1 MKQTKQL
8 FSLFLLLSSLII
20 HSQQTVKGT
29 VTEKA
34 TGASLP
40 GVSVIVK
47 GQTRGAETDF
57 DGNYTIDNIK
67 PTDVLI
73 FSFIGFATKEVTVG
87 NQATIN
93 LALEESE
100 QLLNEIVVVGYG
112 TTTVKDATG
121 SVEVVSSKK
130 FNKGAIVSTDQLLT
144 GKAAGV
150 RITTNGGSPD
160 SAPNI
165 RIRGGSSLNAQNNPL
180 IVIDGVAIGN
190 DNPAGVSNP
199 LTLINPNDIESFSI
213 LKDASATAIYGSRA
227 SNGVIIITTKQGSSG
242 KTKFNFSSDIS
253 ISNAGEG
260 LDFMDGRQFYNFIEQ
275 NFPTRLGQL
284 GVPVGSV
291 TSNEQPIQI
300 VNGRAIYNTNWRE
313 AILRTAI
320 TTNTNFSVGA
330 NLFEKIPFRGSVGY
344 TKAQG
349 IVRNDDYDRFTSS
362 LKLTPKFLDDN
373 LKIDVN
379 AKTIFAE
386 KNAIDTGSAIGESL
400 QFDPT
405 KPIFNNSPTNRFGQY
420 YLTTF
425 DDAGKFRRIVQG
437 NPLARLEQRE
447 RPENVFRF
455 LGNIQFDYTMPFLP
469 ELKAVVNLGL
479 DASKSKIE
487 ETFIQNAFET
497 YQFDTENDDINNNFL
512 FNPGVNF
519 RENQSVTNT
528 TLDGYLKYEKVLE
541 KGFINKY
548 DIQAGYSYQNFKNDG
563 TQDRFIYNNVTG
575 VREAAVNPANPNF
588 RYFNVLNLQSFF
600 GRANISL
607 LDRYLLTFSIRAD
620 GSSLFTK
627 ENRWGYFPAAALA
640 WQIDEEDFLKDS
652 NFVHNLKLRL
662 GWGKTGQQD
671 ITGTVGFYPSLPL
684 FLAGDNNSQYFP
696 NSSIYS
702 AQAFNP
708 DLTWEKTS
716 TYNLGLDF
724 SLFKNQLLSGSFDIY
739 KRLTTDLLAEVP
751 IPPGQALTNAFV
763 DNVGETESEGF
774 ELNVNSTPVDT
785 EDFTF
790 SVGGNIAY
798 NRTEVT
804 SLDGLDN
811 INVDSSLR
819 GTGTNLL
826 RHAVGQQAG
835 SAFVF
840 KQIYDTNGNP
850 IPDAFLD
857 LNGDNQI
864 TDSDRYYKAITPNWT
879 YGFNLSFNYKNWD
892 LTSNFRG
899 QIGGYVYNFAQVNYG
914 FLESATSSSQNNLTN
929 VLDFNNGAAN
939 TVFNSVSIV
948 NGNGQFS
955 DHYLEDATF
964 LRLDNITLGHRF
976 DNIIKNGTIRLYGS
990 VMNPFIITNYT
1001 GLDPENFGGIDRN
1014 AYPRPTV
1021 YTFGINAD
1029 F

>member
-165 RIRGGSSLNAQNNPL
+165 RIRGGSSLSAQNNPL

-291 TSNEQPIQI
+291 NSNEQPIQI

-330 NLFEKIPFRGSVGY
+330 NLFDKIPFRGSVGY

-349 IVRNDDYDRFTSS
+349 IVQNDDYDRFTSS

-373 LKIDVN
+373 LKVDVN

-386 KNAIDTGSAIGESL
+386 KNAISTDDVIRESL

-425 DDAGKFRRIVQG
+425 DDAGKFRRIVQS
-437 NPLARLEQRE
+437 NPLARLDQRD

-455 LGNIQFDYTMPFLP
+455 LGNIEFDYTMPFLP
-469 ELKAVVNLGL
+469 ELKAVLNLGL
-479 DASKSKIE
+479 DASKSKVE
-487 ETFIQNAFET
+487 ETFSQNAFET
-497 YQFDTENDDINNNFL
+497 YQFDTENDNINNNFL

-575 VREAAVNPANPNF
+575 VREAVVNPANPNF

-620 GSSLFTK
+620 GSSLFIK

-671 ITGTVGFYPSLPL
+671 ITGTVGFYPSIPL

-739 KRLTTDLLAEVP
+739 KRFTTDLLAEVP

-774 ELNVNSTPVDT
+774 ELNINSTPVDT

-804 SLDGLDN
+804 NLDGIDK
-811 INVDSSLR
+811 ITVDDTDLR
-819 GTGTNLL
+819 GTGTDLL
-826 RHAVGQQAG
+826 SHAVGQQAG
-835 SAFVF
+835 SASVF

-850 IPDAFLD
+850 IPNAFVD
-857 LNGDNQI
+857 INGDNKI
-864 TDSDRYYKAITPNWT
+864 NDDDKFYKAIAPNWT

-899 QIGGYVYNFAQVNYG
+899 QIGGYVYNFSQLNYG
-914 FLESATSSSQNNLTN
+914 FLESAISSSQNNLTN

-939 TVFNSVSIV
+939 SVFSNV
-948 NGNGQFS
+948 NGDAQFT